1 MAVGKSTSTT
11 GHRAG
16 RREREMGLA
25 VVSQFYQFYLR
36 IARLRARAR
45 LVVMQYSLLK
55 REGAARTQRSE
66 AAHGGLL
73 SARMEWDGL
82 QVTLR

>member
-1 MAVGKSTSTT
+1 
-11 GHRAG
+11 
-16 RREREMGLA
+16 MGLA
-25 VVSQFYQFYLR
+25 VVSGDSAAAAAAPSPSQFYQFYLR

-66 AAHGGLL
+66 AAHGGLKVPGWNGMG
-73 SARMEWDGL
+73 SK
-82 QVTLR
+82 

>member
-1 MAVGKSTSTT
+1 
-11 GHRAG
+11 
-16 RREREMGLA
+16 MGLA
-25 VVSQFYQFYLR
+25 VVSGDSA
-36 IARLRARAR
+36 ARRRRRRSFTNFTYESPACAPAPRAR